1 MKKFS
6 IPVKWTVQSYVV
18 VEAENE
24 EDAAHEAM
32 GIDPDTIPQSSQE
45 YVDFSFEID
54 EYEITELP
62 KGDT

>member
-32 GIDPDTIPQSSQE
+32 RIDPDTIPQSSQE

-62 KGDT
+62 KGDA